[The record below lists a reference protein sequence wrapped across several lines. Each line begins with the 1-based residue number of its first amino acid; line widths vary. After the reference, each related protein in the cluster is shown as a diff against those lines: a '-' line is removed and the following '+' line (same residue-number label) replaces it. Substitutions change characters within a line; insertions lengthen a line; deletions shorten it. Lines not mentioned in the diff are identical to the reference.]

1 MEISNESD
9 DDLYIIH
16 FGLRFYGQKTTWC
29 VIFFLKKI
37 SIFKVSFQFQKD
49 VKKFLDPLK
58 KKKPT
63 KIKVQISFNYNF
75 DGFQFSVNLKR
86 IAFKI
91 LKFLIA
97 KLNSP

>member
-1 MEISNESD
+1 MVC
-9 DDLYIIH
+9 YI
-16 FGLRFYGQKTTWC
+16 KKK
-29 VIFFLKKI
+29 KKI

-58 KKKPT
+58 KPT

-75 DGFQFSVNLKR
+75 DGFHFSVNLER